1 MAEAREHVVRLDEA
15 DAEFSEA
22 VAKAGGEK
30 INVCFQCGTCVA
42 SCPVNRFEET
52 YNPRLILRMA
62 MLGLKKRVLP
72 SDTIWLCAACY
83 SCTQRCPRGVRPTE
97 VIRAI
102 RNLAVKRGYIPRFFK
117 TLGSA
122 IVNFGRIYEEEEFV
136 NEMRADLELPPVPPV
151 NLEEVTKVLEYT
163 KIRKLLTAEKGEN
176 TS

>member
-52 YNPRLILRMA
+52 YNPRLILRA
-62 MLGLKKRVLP
+62 TALGLTKRVLP
-72 SDTIWLCAACY
+72 GNVIWLCAACY
-83 SCTQRCPRGVRPTE
+83 SCTERCPRNVRPTE

-102 RNLAVKRGYIPRFFK
+102 RNLAVRRGYIHPFFK
-117 TLGSA
+117 MQATA
-122 IVNFGRIYEEEEFV
+122 IVNFGRIYEEEEFI
-136 NEMRADLELPPVPPV
+136 NEMRADMGLPPISPV
-151 NLEEVTKVLEYT
+151 NLEEVAKVLQYT
-163 KIRKLLTAEKGEN
+163 KIKGLLTIKKGK
-176 TS
+176 SAP